1 MLGTNTKIHS
11 SDSYVSKPEFN
22 PFNPEFRAHPYPF
35 YDALRTHE
43 PVHTTEF
50 GIVPCGD
57 ETCFS
62 KCIECLTHF
71 GNDMDTLTIEVRFV
85 LI

>member
-1 MLGTNTKIHS
+1 
-11 SDSYVSKPEFN
+11 VSKPEFN

-50 GIVPCGD
+50 GMVVLTRYEDVSKGIRRKQPVLRGNAD
-57 ETCFS
+57 ATCNANARS
-62 KCIECLTHF
+62 QS
-71 GNDMDTLTIEVRFV
+71 
-85 LI
+85 